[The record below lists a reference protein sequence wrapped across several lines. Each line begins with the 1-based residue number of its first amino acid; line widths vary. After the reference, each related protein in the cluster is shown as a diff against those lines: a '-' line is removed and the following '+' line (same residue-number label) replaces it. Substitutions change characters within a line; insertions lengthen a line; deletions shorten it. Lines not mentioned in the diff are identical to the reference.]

1 MNFNTINEALE
12 DFKLGKPLIVV
23 DDEDR
28 ENEGDLIIAAEK
40 ATPQA
45 INFMIRFA
53 RGLVCIP
60 MEAERLEQLNIKP
73 MVQRNTEKHRTQFTV
88 SVDGKDKAVTTG
100 ISAFDRALTIKH
112 LIDEKKT
119 GDDFVMPGHVFPLKA
134 EKGGVIRRVGHT
146 EAAVDLAKLA
156 GLYPAGVICEI
167 INDDGTMARVPEL
180 MKFKDEHGLKIIK
193 IADLVSY
200 RLLREKLIKREI
212 EVPLPTEFGNFDLVA
227 YSNKIDNATHVALV
241 KGDVRQRGIVED
253 ETESIQE
260 GAGNISEPVLVRVH
274 SQCFTGDVL
283 HSMRC
288 DCNKQLQDS
297 LKIIEEAGSGVVL
310 YLQQEGRGIGLLN
323 KLRAYKLQDEGYDTV
338 QANEILGFKADL
350 RDYGIG
356 AQILVDLGLSKIK
369 LLTNNPKKIVGLEG
383 YGLTVVERVPIH
395 APANVHNEKY
405 LRIKK
410 EKMGHLME

>member
-1 MNFNTINEALE
+1 METNISNFNTIQEALE
-12 DFKLGKPLIVV
+12 DFRLGKPLIVV

-40 ATPQA
+40 ASPQA
-45 INFMIRFA
+45 INFMIKFA
-53 RGLVCIP
+53 RGLVCVP

-73 MVQRNTEKHRTQFTV
+73 MVQRNTEKHRTQFTI

-134 EKGGVIRRVGHT
+134 EKGGVLRRVGHT

-167 INDDGTMARVPEL
+167 INDDGTMSRVPEL
-180 MKFKDEHGLKIIK
+180 MQFKEAHGLKIIK

-200 RLLREKLIKREI
+200 RLQKEKLVKREI
-212 EVPLPTEFGNFDLVA
+212 EVPLPTEFGSFDMIA

-241 KGDVRQRGIVED
+241 MGDVEAK
-253 ETESIQE
+253 E
-260 GAGNISEPVLVRVH
+260 NVLVRVH

-288 DCNKQLQDS
+288 DCNKQLHDS
-297 LKIIEEAGSGVVL
+297 LKIIAQEGCGVLL

-338 QANEILGFKADL
+338 QANEMLGFKADL

-356 AQILVDLGLSKIK
+356 AQILVDLGLSKIR

-383 YGLTVVERVPIH
+383 YGLNVVERVPINS
-395 APANVHNEKY
+395 PANLHNEKY
-405 LRIKK
+405 LQTKK

>member
-1 MNFNTINEALE
+1 MCEDGAKIKMTLNNFNTIQEALE
-12 DFKLGKPLIVV
+12 DFKLGKPVIVV

-53 RGLVCIP
+53 RGLVCVP
-60 MEAERLEQLNIKP
+60 MEAERLEQLNVKP
-73 MVQRNTEKHRTQFTV
+73 MVQKNTEKHRTQFTV
-88 SVDGKDKAVTTG
+88 SVDTKDKAVTTG

-112 LIDEKKT
+112 LIDSKKT

-134 EKGGVIRRVGHT
+134 EKGGVLRRVGHT
-146 EAAVDLAKLA
+146 EAAVDLSKLA

-167 INDDGTMARVPEL
+167 INDDGTMSRVPEL
-180 MKFKDEHGLKIIK
+180 MQFKEQHGLKIIK

-200 RLLREKLIKREI
+200 RLQKEKLVKREI
-212 EVPLPTEFGNFDLVA
+212 EVPLPTEFGSFDLIA

-241 KGDVRQRGIVED
+241 MGDV
-253 ETESIQE
+253 ETRE
-260 GAGNISEPVLVRVH
+260 NILVRVH

-288 DCNKQLQDS
+288 DCNKQLHDA
-297 LKIIEEAGSGVVL
+297 LKIIAQEGCGVLL
-310 YLQQEGRGIGLLN
+310 YLHQEGRGIGLLN

-338 QANEILGFKADL
+338 QANEMLGFKADL

-356 AQILVDLGLSKIK
+356 AQILADLGLRNIR

-383 YGLTVVERVPIH
+383 YGLNVVERVSIH
-395 APANVHNEKY
+395 SPVNLHNERY
-405 LRIKK
+405 LRAKK
-410 EKMGHLME
+410 EKMGHLLE